1 MRKLALALGTVL
13 FAVGAA
19 AQTPAPGFSRAPAC
33 LTSAEARGLVQFVMP
48 ALVEGLARKC
58 RGRLTEDAFLRTGGA
73 SALAQRL
80 RRDGEASWPVAKR
93 AIEKITGDPVPT
105 PFGERF
111 SMRVAE
117 GTAASR
123 VLEQFD
129 AEDCRET
136 STLVG
141 ALSPLPA
148 ANVADAMSAILA
160 LGARKDP
167 DAPLRICAAPASAS
181 VGQR

>member
-1 MRKLALALGTVL
+1 VKRFVLGLATGL
-13 FAVGAA
+13 FAFSAA
-19 AQTPAPGFSRAPAC
+19 AQTPGPGFSSAKPC
-33 LTSAEARGLVQFVMP
+33 LTPAEARGLVQFIMP
-48 ALVEGLARKC
+48 ALVDGLARQC
-58 RGRLTEDAFLRTGGA
+58 RGQLASNAFLRTDG
-73 SALAQRL
+73 ALALSARL

-93 AIEKITGDPVPT
+93 AIEKITGDQVPT

-117 GTAASR
+117 GTAAGR

-129 AEDCRET
+129 RGDCWET

-141 ALSPLPA
+141 ALSPLPS

-167 DAPLRICAAPASAS
+167 DAPFRICS
-181 VGQR
+181 GR